1 MAATMGPVGAAGSAE
16 PSGGSRHLRSRE
28 RRELQRARRTAVDV
42 LFLADIT
49 AEQPADVVASWRAAG
64 RAVPTH
70 PDHLV
75 DGVTGSLDRIDELLG
90 EHSEGWVVSRMSVVD
105 RAILRTAVF
114 ELLDGI
120 PAAIAINEAVEA
132 AESLST
138 EASGRFVNGVLGAIA
153 RALDPGEPPEGRGTA
168 S

>member
-1 MAATMGPVGAAGSAE
+1 MGSVGTAGSAE
-16 PSGGSRHLRSRE
+16 PSGGSRHLRSKE
-28 RRELQRARRTAVDV
+28 RRELQRARRLAVDI
-42 LFLADIT
+42 LYQADIT
-49 AEQPADVVASWRAAG
+49 GEPPADVVASWRAAG
-64 RAVPTH
+64 RGVPTH
-70 PDHLV
+70 TDHLV
-75 DGVTGSLDRIDELLG
+75 DGVTSSLERVDALLG

-153 RALDPGEPPEGRGTA
+153 RALDSAEPLQEPGGTA
-168 S
+168 P